1 MTDKI
6 TAREKLIQYCDIY
19 QRLLPALAAI
29 EDARINEFRLSLE
42 TTVRQFQ
49 EMLQTEQ
56 PRTILSR
63 MVKGVRQGLRETP
76 RLVASLVPDR
86 KEEVLLRI
94 REAVGCDLESV
105 D

>member
-19 QRLLPALAAI
+19 QRLLSALAAI
-29 EDARINEFRLSLE
+29 DDMRITEFRLSLE

-49 EMLQTEQ
+49 EILQTEQ
-56 PRTILSR
+56 PRAILSK
-63 MVKGVRQGLRETP
+63 MLKGVRQGLRETP
-76 RLVASLVPDR
+76 GLVVSLVPDR

-94 REAVGCDLESV
+94 REAVGCDLDLV